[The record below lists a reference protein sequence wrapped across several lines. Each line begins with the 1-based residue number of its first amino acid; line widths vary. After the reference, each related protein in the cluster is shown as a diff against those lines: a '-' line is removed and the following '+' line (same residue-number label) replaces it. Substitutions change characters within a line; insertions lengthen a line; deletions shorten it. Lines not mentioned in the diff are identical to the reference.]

1 MSSNSSPIGRW
12 LEATEITVTRKPQ
25 PSNHF
30 LKEENAIQ
38 TSHNSLNSN
47 KDADGISCHTPLNE
61 RIADKDIGPF
71 VIQPNGSVWVR
82 REVIFKAMEEAGFVR
97 RHSCCDA
104 ELKKMCEND
113 QYEGN
118 LEGFVNRL
126 MKLIGVSPI
135 PQDNP

>member
-1 MSSNSSPIGRW
+1 MIK
-12 LEATEITVTRKPQ
+12 RK
-25 PSNHF
+25 
-30 LKEENAIQ
+30 LTWIEE
-38 TSHNSLNSN
+38 LDPEYVKPGK
-47 KDADGISCHTPLNE
+47 KDAGGISCHTPLNE

-97 RHSCCDA
+97 RHSCCDS

-135 PQDNP
+135 PQDNQ